1 MRMVAARI
9 LAVLGVIFALVSLL
23 AGDTRFQGLDTDSS
37 STVA

>member
-1 MRMVAARI
+1 MVAARI

-23 AGDTRFQGLDTDSS
+23 AGSMRFQGLDTDSS